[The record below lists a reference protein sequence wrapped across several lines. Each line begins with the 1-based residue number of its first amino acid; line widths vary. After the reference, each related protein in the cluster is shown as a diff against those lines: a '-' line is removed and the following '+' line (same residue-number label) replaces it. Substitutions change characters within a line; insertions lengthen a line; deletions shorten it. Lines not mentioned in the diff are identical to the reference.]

1 MARQTNNKLPM
12 KRLFAAALSCLLV
25 QTVCS
30 AQPDADALV
39 KVGDAAP
46 AFSLTTTDGAAI
58 STDQAKGKLVLVNF
72 FATWCGPCMEE
83 MPHLEADIWQ
93 KFKDRGLVMVA
104 VGREHSNEELARFK
118 AEKKLSLN
126 IAGDPKREVYAKFA
140 RQYIPRNFL
149 IGPDGKIL
157 FASVGFTDRE
167 FKELITLIDG
177 ELSKGK

>member
-1 MARQTNNKLPM
+1 
-12 KRLFAAALSCLLV
+12 
-25 QTVCS
+25 
-30 AQPDADALV
+30 
-39 KVGDAAP
+39 
-46 AFSLTTTDGAAI
+46 AI
-58 STDQAKGKLVLVNF
+58 STDQAKGKLILVNF

-83 MPHLEADIWQ
+83 IPHLEADIWQ

-157 FASVGFTDRE
+157 FASVGF
-167 FKELITLIDG
+167 
-177 ELSKGK
+177 